1 MDISKRFLFFN
12 LIKQPH
18 ETYESMGPFTSYY
31 LNVYDQRYDQD
42 EEKPWF
48 LSWNWAC
55 FFSSFFGAEILWL
68 LYRRMYLFAFL
79 IYILGRGLYEFISFK
94 VMIFGNALAGPIL
107 SKSISW
113 IFRLGFTFGFTVVA
127 NALYFYFLSK
137 KVEKNVKTKGTD
149 PFTPIIIFMIHA
161 YIIFMLLPS
170 FLEKNP
176 EILAVLKNTLGDS
189 LK

>member
-31 LNVYDQRYDQD
+31 LTIYDQH

-79 IYILGRGLYEFISFK
+79 ISILGRGLYEFISFK
-94 VMIFGNALAGPIL
+94 VMILGNTLAGPL
-107 SKSISW
+107 LAKSINW
-113 IFRLGFTFGFTVVA
+113 VFRLGFTFGFTVIA
-127 NALYFYFLSK
+127 NALYFYFLNK
-137 KVEKNVKTKGTD
+137 KVAQNVKTKGTD

-161 YIIFMLLPS
+161 YVIFMLLPS

-176 EILAVLKNTLGDS
+176 EILMLLKNAMGEP